1 MSDSNQ
7 STGAQLAE
15 LPKEAA
21 HGIAHGAKKVAEV
34 SNDLAHTAADGVKHG
49 AHVTAETAK
58 EVAKGCTNNNTVKK
72 DS

>member
-1 MSDSNQ
+1 MSEAHQ
-7 STGAQLAE
+7 TTGAQYAD

-34 SNDLAHTAADGVKHG
+34 SKDLAHTAADGVKHG

-58 EVAKGCTNNNTVKK
+58 DVAKGCTNKDTVKE